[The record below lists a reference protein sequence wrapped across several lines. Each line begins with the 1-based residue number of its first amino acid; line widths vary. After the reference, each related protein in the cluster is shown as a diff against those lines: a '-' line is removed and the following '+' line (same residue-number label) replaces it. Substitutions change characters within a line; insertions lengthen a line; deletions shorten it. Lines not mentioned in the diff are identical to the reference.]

1 MAMAF
6 KDPLDE
12 EADEAG
18 KRSVEKHAG
27 RMAERVATAREEDP
41 ETFDVE
47 PPEPPELDDDDEGE
61 VTVTERQRKRSARKS
76 YRERAA
82 AAEAASAAYKE
93 ALALSGGRPAPTG
106 PAAPQSNPYLQI
118 DAEIRKTFQEE
129 KALNERW
136 IATSAKASPAEI
148 QRMEDEAAELVVRRT
163 GLVADRKEIERA
175 PRRAEEAK
183 IHDQRSRFP
192 DVFGDSRAF
201 QYAQGSYNQALA
213 RGVAPSRELE
223 DASFQEAREVILG
236 RRPPPDA
243 AQRQRASGMG
253 SSTRQVSGGAAKTTI
268 DMPRGG
274 ALYRMAIATYPDLE
288 PAQACQKWAQTKGK
302 RYQEALSARGR

>member
-1 MAMAF
+1 MAF

-47 PPEPPELDDDDEGE
+47 PPEPEEPEETE
-61 VTVTERQRKRSARKS
+61 VTERQRKRNGRAATHVSA
-76 YRERAA
+76 RERAA
-82 AAEAASAAYKE
+82 AAEARAEAYKE
-93 ALALSGGRPAPTG
+93 ALALSGGRPAPPG
-106 PAAPQSNPYLQI
+106 PAAPQGNPYQQI

-136 IATSAKASPAEI
+136 VATSAKASPAEI

-274 ALYRMAIATYPDLE
+274 ALYRMAIAAYPDLE